1 MSSRAA
7 IFPQISRA
15 WAYFVLTKPDVTFLV
30 VITTLAGFYLG
41 SRGAMNFVL
50 LAHAVIGTA
59 LIGAGASTLNQY
71 FERAEDSQ
79 MRRTARRPLP
89 LGILQPS
96 EALAFGTGLAAL
108 GAVYLA
114 ALVSPLSSLLG
125 VITCLSYLAIYTP
138 LKKRTTLA
146 TLVGAFPGAVPVL
159 IGWAAARGGLNRE
172 AWILYAILFLWQF
185 PHFFAIAWVYRE
197 DYARA
202 GIRMLPVVDVS
213 GERTFRQILAYAGVL
228 VPASM
233 LPSVVGTTGI
243 LYFFGAMVL
252 GLAQLQ
258 LAIWASRLKTN
269 DSARWL
275 MHATVIYL
283 PVLLGL
289 MMWDKIAR

>member
-15 WAYFVLTKPDVTFLV
+15 WAYVALTKPDVTFLV

-41 SRGAMNFVL
+41 SRGPMNFVL
-50 LAHAVIGTA
+50 LAHAVIGTM
-59 LIGAGASTLNQY
+59 LIGAGTSALNQY
-71 FERAEDSQ
+71 FEREADAQ

-89 LGILQPS
+89 LGVLQPA
-96 EALAFGTGLAAL
+96 EALAFGIGLAAL
-108 GAVYLA
+108 GAAYLA
-114 ALVSPLSSLLG
+114 VLVSPLSSLLG
-125 VITCLSYLAIYTP
+125 VVTCLSYLSIYTP

-146 TLVGAFPGAVPVL
+146 TLIGAFPGAVPVL

-172 AWILYAILFLWQF
+172 AWVLYAILFLWQF

-202 GIRMLPVVDVS
+202 GIRMLPVVDAT
-213 GERTFRQILAYAGVL
+213 GERTFRQILAYAGAL

-233 LPSVVGTTGI
+233 LPSVLGTTGV

-258 LAIWASRLKTN
+258 VAIWASRVKTN

-275 MHATVIYL
+275 MHATVLYL
-283 PVLLGL
+283 PALLGL

>member
-1 MSSRAA
+1 MSSHAA
-7 IFPQISRA
+7 VLPRGSRTG
-15 WAYFVLTKPDVTFLV
+15 AYFALTKPDVTFLV

-41 SRGAMNFVL
+41 SRGAMDFAR
-50 LAHAVIGTA
+50 LAHAVIGTM
-59 LIGAGASTLNQY
+59 LIGAGASALNQY
-71 FERAEDSQ
+71 FERAEDAQ

-89 LGILQPS
+89 LGILQPP
-96 EALAFGTGLAAL
+96 EALAFGMGLAVL

-114 ALVSPLSSLLG
+114 LLVSPLCSLLG
-125 VITCLSYLAIYTP
+125 IITCLSYLAIYTP

-172 AWILYAILFLWQF
+172 AWILYAIMFLWQF

-202 GIRMLPVVDVS
+202 GIRMLPVVDAT
-213 GERTFRQILAYAGVL
+213 GDRTFRQILAYAGVL

-233 LPSVVGTTGI
+233 LPSVVGTAGI
-243 LYFFGAMVL
+243 PYFFGAMVL

-258 LAIWASRLKTN
+258 VAIWASRVKTN

-289 MMWDKIAR
+289 MMWDKSVR

>member
-1 MSSRAA
+1 MSSRVG
-7 IFPQISRA
+7 ILPQVSRA

-50 LAHAVIGTA
+50 LAHAVIGTTM
-59 LIGAGASTLNQY
+59 IGAGTSALNQY
-71 FERAEDSQ
+71 FERAEDAQ
-79 MRRTARRPLP
+79 MRRTSRRPLP
-89 LGILQPS
+89 LGILQPG
-96 EALAFGTGLAAL
+96 EALAFGVGLAAV
-108 GAVYLA
+108 GAAYLA
-114 ALVSPLSSLLG
+114 VLVNPLSSLLG

-202 GIRMLPVVDVS
+202 GIRMLPVVDAS
-213 GERTFRQILAYAGVL
+213 GERTFRQILAYAGAL

-233 LPSVVGTTGI
+233 LPSVMGTAGI

-252 GLAQLQ
+252 GLTQLQ
-258 LAIWASRLKTN
+258 VAIWASRLKTN

-283 PVLLGL
+283 PVLLSL

>member
-41 SRGAMNFVL
+41 SRSPINFVL
-50 LAHAVIGTA
+50 LAHAVIGTM
-59 LIGAGASTLNQY
+59 LIGAGASALNQY
-71 FERAEDSQ
+71 FERAEDAQ

-89 LGILQPS
+89 LGLLQPG
-96 EALAFGTGLAAL
+96 EALFFGIGLAAV
-108 GAVYLA
+108 GAAYLA
-114 ALVSPLSSLLG
+114 TLVNPLASLLG
-125 VITCLSYLAIYTP
+125 IVTCLSYLAIYTP

-159 IGWAAARGGLNRE
+159 MGWAAARGALSRE
-172 AWILYAILFLWQF
+172 AWVLYAILFLWQF

-202 GIRMLPVVDVS
+202 GIRMLPVVDAT
-213 GERTFRQILAYAGVL
+213 GERTFFQILAYASAL

-233 LPSVVGTTGI
+233 LPSVLGTAGI

-258 LAIWASRLKTN
+258 VAIWASRQKTN
-269 DSARWL
+269 NSARWL

-289 MMWDKIAR
+289 MMWDKIPR

>member
-1 MSSRAA
+1 MSSRTA
-7 IFPQISRA
+7 IFPQVSRA

-41 SRGAMNFVL
+41 SRGAMNYL
-50 LAHAVIGTA
+50 LLTHAVLGTT

-71 FERAEDSQ
+71 FERAEDSL
-79 MRRTARRPLP
+79 MRRTSRRPLP
-89 LGILQPS
+89 QRILQPW
-96 EALAFGTGLAAL
+96 EALSFGIGLAAL
-108 GAVYLA
+108 GALYLA

-125 VITCLSYLAIYTP
+125 IITCLSYLAIYTP

-172 AWILYAILFLWQF
+172 ACILYLIMFLWQF
-185 PHFFAIAWVYRE
+185 PHFYAIAWMYRE

-202 GIRMLPVVDVS
+202 GIRMLPVVDAS
-213 GERTFRQILAYAGVL
+213 GERTFRQILAYAAVL

-233 LPSVVGTTGI
+233 LPSVVGTAGI

-258 LAIWASRLKTN
+258 VAIWASRLKTN

-289 MMWDKIAR
+289 MMWDKVAR